1 MDNLAFEIFTIKNGK
16 KDKVWRIY
24 FDGRTE
30 GFKDVCVTNEA
41 FTRIQVLKYFA
52 QNMNKTYR
60 DFMRRCILS
69 DFFPVKDLNL
79 LYETFKKDI
88 ERI

>member
-1 MDNLAFEIFTIKNGK
+1 MDNLAFEIFTIKDGK

-24 FDGRTE
+24 FDSRIE
-30 GFKDVCVTNEA
+30 GFEDVCIINGVYPK
-41 FTRIQVLKYFA
+41 IQMLKYFA
-52 QNMNKTYR
+52 QHINKTYR

-69 DFFPVKDLNL
+69 DFFPLKDLDL